1 MKLSDF
7 KIHISK
13 VDKVN
18 FQLENGTF
26 LPSHFH
32 ITEIGLSN
40 KKFIDC
46 GGVIRNENLISF
58 QLWHANDFNH
68 RLKPKNVL
76 EIISIAENAII
87 SEDLEIEVEY
97 QDSTIGKYNVSFD
110 GKNFILLNKKTNC
123 LAEDQCGIEIK
134 KPKISL
140 SQLQTSNCSPDSDC
154 C

>member
-18 FQLENGTF
+18 FQLENGSF

-46 GGVIRNENLISF
+46 GGVVRDENLISF
-58 QLWHANDFNH
+58 QLWHENDFNH
-68 RLKPKNVL
+68 RLKPKNIL

-123 LAEDQCGIEIK
+123 LAEDQCGIESK

>member
-18 FQLENGTF
+18 FQLENGSF

-46 GGVIRNENLISF
+46 GGVVRNENLISF

-68 RLKPKNVL
+68 RLKPKNIL

>member
-1 MKLSDF
+1 MILSEL
-7 KIHISK
+7 KK
-13 VDKVN
+13 TLRTLNKVN
-18 FQLENGTF
+18 FQFEDGLLIPE
-26 LPSHFH
+26 HFH
-32 ITEIGLSN
+32 ITEIGIIS
-40 KKFIDC
+40 KDFIDC
-46 GGVIRNENLISF
+46 GGIKRNEKVINF
-58 QLWHANDFNH
+58 QLWYSNDFNH
-68 RLKPKNVL
+68 RLKPKNIL

-140 SQLQTSNCSPDSDC
+140 SQLQTSNCSPGSGC

>member
-18 FQLENGTF
+18 FQLENGSF

-46 GGVIRNENLISF
+46 GGVVRDENLISF
-58 QLWHANDFNH
+58 QLWHENDFNH
-68 RLKPKNVL
+68 RLKPKNIL

>member
-97 QDSTIGKYNVSFD
+97 QESTIGKYNVSFD

>member
-13 VDKVN
+13 VEKVN
-18 FQLENGTF
+18 FQLENGSNI
-26 LPSHFH
+26 PAHFH

-87 SEDLEIEVEY
+87 SEDLEIEIEY

-140 SQLQTSNCSPDSDC
+140 SQLQTSKCSPDSDC

>member
-18 FQLENGTF
+18 FQLENGSF
-26 LPSHFH
+26 IPSHFH

-46 GGVIRNENLISF
+46 GGVVRNENLISF

-68 RLKPKNVL
+68 RLKPKNIL

>member
-18 FQLENGTF
+18 FQLENGSF

-46 GGVIRNENLISF
+46 GGVVRNENLISF

>member
-7 KIHISK
+7 KIYISK

-26 LPSHFH
+26 IPSHFH

-40 KKFIDC
+40 KNFIDC
-46 GGVIRNENLISF
+46 GGVIRNEKLISF
-58 QLWHANDFNH
+58 QLWHATDFNH
-68 RLKPKNVL
+68 RLKPKNIL
-76 EIISIAENAII
+76 EIISKAENSII

-97 QDSTIGKYNVSFD
+97 QDSTIGKYGLTFN
-110 GKNFILLNKKTNC
+110 GENFVLQSKTTNC
-123 LAEDQCGIEIK
+123 LAEDKCGIQKI
-134 KPKISL
+134 KPKVSL
-140 SQLQTSNCSPDSDC
+140 SKLKNENCSPGSGC

>member
-110 GKNFILLNKKTNC
+110 GKNFILLNKNTNC

>member
-18 FQLENGTF
+18 FQLENGSF

-46 GGVIRNENLISF
+46 GGVVRDENLISF

-68 RLKPKNVL
+68 RLKPKNIL

-97 QDSTIGKYNVSFD
+97 QDSTIGKYNISFD

>member
-7 KIHISK
+7 KIHISE
-13 VDKVN
+13 VEKVN
-18 FQLENGTF
+18 FQLENGSII
-26 LPSHFH
+26 PSHFH
-32 ITEIGLSN
+32 ITEIGFSN

-68 RLKPKNVL
+68 RLKPENIL

-97 QDSTIGKYNVSFD
+97 QDSTIGKYNISFD

-140 SQLQTSNCSPDSDC
+140 SQLQTSNCSPDSGC

>member
-18 FQLENGTF
+18 FQLENGSF

-46 GGVIRNENLISF
+46 GGVVRNENLISF
-58 QLWHANDFNH
+58 TL
-68 RLKPKNVL
+68 
-76 EIISIAENAII
+76 
-87 SEDLEIEVEY
+87 
-97 QDSTIGKYNVSFD
+97 
-110 GKNFILLNKKTNC
+110 
-123 LAEDQCGIEIK
+123 
-134 KPKISL
+134 
-140 SQLQTSNCSPDSDC
+140 
-154 C
+154 

>member
-68 RLKPKNVL
+68 RLKPKNIL
-76 EIISIAENAII
+76 EIISKAENSII

-110 GKNFILLNKKTNC
+110 GKNFILLNKNTNC

>member
-18 FQLENGTF
+18 FQLENGSF

-68 RLKPKNVL
+68 RLKPKKL
-76 EIISIAENAII
+76 IDIIELSETKFSMEN
-87 SEDLEIEVEY
+87 LNFEIEY
-97 QDSTIGKYNVSFD
+97 QSETIGKYNVSFD